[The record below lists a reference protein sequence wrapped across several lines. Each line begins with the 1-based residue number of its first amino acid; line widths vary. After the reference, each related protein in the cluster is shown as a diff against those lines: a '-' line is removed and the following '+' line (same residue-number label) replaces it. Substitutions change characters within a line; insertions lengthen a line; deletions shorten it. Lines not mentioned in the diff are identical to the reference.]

1 MTISDDINWI
11 IGEIQNAQ
19 SIERLNYLADIIKF
33 DADHGYEY
41 ALEPHVKQ
49 VREAWAKRRGD
60 LRDERATD
68 NF

>member
-1 MTISDDINWI
+1 MNIEEAVTWI

-33 DADHGYEY
+33 DADHGSEY

-49 VREAWAKRRGD
+49 VREAWAKRRGE
-60 LRDERATD
+60 LK
-68 NF
+68 